1 MDRWLMARDLSAKR
15 EELGIEGARSRFISS
30 PAAFGLISVCAEQR
44 DPPVTLPPRGNPR
57 GAPARVAQNWVE
69 QTRAKFRAQGGGLSL
84 VPAVARDHGDG
95 PASGE
100 GNKGRARQRQEGG
113 ACL

>member
-30 PAAFGLISVCAEQR
+30 PAALGLISLCAEQR
-44 DPPVTLPPRGNPR
+44 DPPVTLPLRGNPC
-57 GAPARVAQNWVE
+57 GAPAPVAQNWVE
-69 QTRAKFRAQGGGLSL
+69 QKRAKFRAHGGGLSR
-84 VPAVARDHGDG
+84 VPAAQRDRGDG
-95 PASGE
+95 PVWAE
-100 GNKGRARQRQEGG
+100 GNKGSARQRQEGG